1 MAVKKKTTQAQP
13 VKKLQKSP
21 TGVSGFDEITFGG
34 LPSGRPSLICGEA
47 GSGKTL
53 FAMEFLVHGAM
64 EFKEPGVFVA
74 FEEKASELA
83 TNVVSLG
90 FDVNKLIAQNK
101 LRIDYVHIDKS
112 EIEETGEYDLE
123 GLFIRLG
130 HAIDSIGAKRVVLD
144 TVENL
149 FSGLDNKAILRAE
162 LRRLF
167 QWLKEKNVTALI
179 TGEKGDGSLTREGL
193 EEYVSDC
200 VIVLDHRVT
209 NQVSTRRLRIIKY
222 RGSVHGTNE
231 YPFLIDNDGISVL
244 PVTSLRLQGT
254 VSTDRIGTGIPS
266 LDTML
271 GGKGIYR
278 GSSMLITGTAGT
290 GKTSIAASF
299 ANETCNKNERCLYF
313 AFEESEHQI
322 IRNMRSIGMDLTKH
336 VKKGLLQF
344 HAARPTMYGLEMHLV
359 QITKVIRE
367 FKPKTVVI
375 DPMTNLVTVGTA
387 TEVQSILNRLLDFLQ
402 VSGITAVFTGLTPN
416 SIGSNNQED
425 ETIASLVDTW
435 IHVKDIEMNGE
446 RNKGLYI
453 MKSRGMYHS
462 NQVREFII
470 SDKGLYLEDVY
481 LGIDGVLTGSAREA
495 HKLEQEVE
503 RQIYQD
509 IIGKNAKELKRK
521 ERDLEIKIEALMNE
535 FESLKE
541 TLNTSFNDDIRRKQI
556 VEAKKQDLLRY
567 RSGTLNGN
575 PKAKK

>member
-1 MAVKKKTTQAQP
+1 MAGKKQITQTA
-13 VKKLQKSP
+13 KHLQKSL

-34 LPSGRPSLICGEA
+34 LPTGRPSLICGEA

-64 EFKEPGVFVA
+64 EFNEPGVFVA
-74 FEEKASELA
+74 FEEKANELA
-83 TNVVSLG
+83 TNVISLG
-90 FDVNKLIAQNK
+90 FDVNKLVAQNK

-123 GLFIRLG
+123 GLFIRLN

-149 FSGLDNKAILRAE
+149 FAGLNNKAILRAE

-167 QWLKEKNVTALI
+167 QWLKEKKVTALI
-179 TGEKGDGSLTREGL
+179 TGEKGEGTLTREGL

-209 NQVSTRRLRIIKY
+209 NQVSTRRLRIVKY

-244 PVTSLRLQGT
+244 PVTSLKLQGK
-254 VSTDRIGTGIPS
+254 VSTDRIATGIPS
-266 LDTML
+266 LDVMF

-278 GSSMLITGTAGT
+278 GSSLLVTGPAGT

-299 ANETCNKNERCLYF
+299 ANETCNKKERCLYF
-313 AFEESEHQI
+313 AFEESADQI
-322 IRNMRSIGMDLTKH
+322 IRNIRSIGIDLSKH
-336 VKKGLLQF
+336 VKSGLLQF

-359 QITKVIRE
+359 QVTKLVRE

-375 DPMTNLVTVGTA
+375 DPITNLITVGTA

-402 VSGITAVFTGLTPN
+402 VSGITAVFTGLTP
-416 SIGSNNQED
+416 SHRQDD
-425 ETIASLVDTW
+425 ENISSLVDTW
-435 IHVKDIEMNGE
+435 INVRDIEMNGE
-446 RNKGLYI
+446 RNRGLYI
-453 MKSRGMYHS
+453 MKSRGIKHS
-462 NQVREFII
+462 NQVREFLIT
-470 SDKGLYLEDVY
+470 DDGLVLQDVY
-481 LGIDGVLTGSAREA
+481 LGPDGVLTGSSREA
-495 HKLEQEVE
+495 HKLQMEADW
-503 RQIYQD
+503 QIQQD
-509 IIGKNAKELKRK
+509 LLSKNEKELKRK
-521 ERDLEIKIEALMNE
+521 EKELEFKIQALKNE
-535 FESLKE
+535 FESFKDNLAA
-541 TLNTSFNDDIRRKQI
+541 SFNDESRKKQI

-567 RSGTLNGN
+567 RSGTISAN

>member
-1 MAVKKKTTQAQP
+1 MAVKKKITQAVPAKQ
-13 VKKLQKSP
+13 LQKSP

-34 LPSGRPSLICGEA
+34 LPTGRPSLICGEA

-83 TNVVSLG
+83 TNVASLG
-90 FDVNKLIAQNK
+90 FDVNKLVAQNK

-149 FSGLDNKAILRAE
+149 FAGLDNKAILRAE

-167 QWLKEKNVTALI
+167 QWLKEKKVTALI

-209 NQVSTRRLRIIKY
+209 NQVSTRRLRILKY

-231 YPFLIDNDGISVL
+231 YPFLIDSDGISVL

-266 LDTML
+266 LDAML
-271 GGKGIYR
+271 GGKGIYK
-278 GSSMLITGTAGT
+278 GSSMLVTGTAGT

-299 ANETCNKNERCLYF
+299 ANETCNKNEPCLYF

-322 IRNMRSIGMDLTKH
+322 IRNMRSIGMDLGRH

-359 QITKVIRE
+359 QITKIIRE
-367 FKPKTVVI
+367 FKPKMVVI
-375 DPMTNLVTVGTA
+375 DPMTNLVTVGTSA
-387 TEVQSILNRLLDFLQ
+387 EVQSILNRLLDFLQ

-446 RNKGLYI
+446 RNRGLYI
-453 MKSRGMYHS
+453 MKSRGIKHS
-462 NQVREFII
+462 NQVREFLIT
-470 SDKGLYLEDVY
+470 DKGLVLQDVY
-481 LGIDGVLTGSAREA
+481 LGPDGVLTGSAREA
-495 HKLEQEVE
+495 HKLQIEVE
-503 RQIYQD
+503 DQIYED
-509 IIGKNAKELKRK
+509 IISKNAKELKRK
-521 ERDLEIKIEALMNE
+521 ERDLEIRIEALMNE

-541 TLNTSFNDDIRRKQI
+541 TLNTSFNDEIRRRQI
-556 VEAKKQDLLRY
+556 IEAKKQDLLRY
-567 RSGTLNGN
+567 RAGANN
-575 PKAKK
+575 AKAKK

>member
-1 MAVKKKTTQAQP
+1 MAVKKQTTQTAKP
-13 VKKLQKSP
+13 LQKSL

-53 FAMEFLVHGAM
+53 FAMEFLVHGAR
-64 EFKEPGVFVA
+64 EFNEPGVFVA

-90 FDVNKLIAQNK
+90 FDVNKLVAQNK

-179 TGEKGDGSLTREGL
+179 TGEKGEGSLTREGL

-254 VSTDRIGTGIPS
+254 VSTNRIGTGIPS
-266 LDTML
+266 LDAML

-278 GSSMLITGTAGT
+278 GSSLLVTGTAGT

-322 IRNMRSIGMDLTKH
+322 IRNMRSIGMDLNKH

-359 QITKVIRE
+359 QITKVIRD

-375 DPMTNLVTVGTA
+375 DPITNLVTVGTA

-416 SIGSNNQED
+416 SIGTNNHED
-425 ETIASLVDTW
+425 ETVASLVDTW

-446 RNKGLYI
+446 RNRGLYI
-453 MKSRGMYHS
+453 MKSRGIQHS
-462 NQVREFII
+462 NQVREFLITGN
-470 SDKGLYLEDVY
+470 GLVLQDVY
-481 LGIDGVLTGSAREA
+481 LGPDGVLTGSAREA
-495 HKLEQEVE
+495 HKLQQEAEKQFQQEVVSKNEKQLLRKEQEL
-503 RQIYQD
+503 
-509 IIGKNAKELKRK
+509 ELK
-521 ERDLEIKIEALMNE
+521 IQALKNE
-535 FESLKE
+535 FELLKDSLFASFSDE
-541 TLNTSFNDDIRRKQI
+541 TRRKQI

-567 RSGTLNGN
+567 RSGTNTGN

>member
-1 MAVKKKTTQAQP
+1 MAGKKQITQTA
-13 VKKLQKSP
+13 KHLQKSL

-34 LPSGRPSLICGEA
+34 LPTGRPSLICGEA

-64 EFKEPGVFVA
+64 EFNEPGVFVA
-74 FEEKASELA
+74 FEEKANELA
-83 TNVVSLG
+83 TNVISLG
-90 FDVNKLIAQNK
+90 FDVNKLVAQNK

-123 GLFIRLG
+123 GLFIRLN

-149 FSGLDNKAILRAE
+149 FAGLNNKAILRAE

-167 QWLKEKNVTALI
+167 QWLKEKKVTALI
-179 TGEKGDGSLTREGL
+179 TGEKGEGSLTREGL

-209 NQVSTRRLRIIKY
+209 NQVSTRRLRIVKY

-244 PVTSLRLQGT
+244 PVTSLKLQGK
-254 VSTDRIGTGIPS
+254 VSTDRIATGIPS
-266 LDTML
+266 LDVMF

-278 GSSMLITGTAGT
+278 GSSLLVTGPAGT

-299 ANETCNKNERCLYF
+299 ANETCNKKERCLYF
-313 AFEESEHQI
+313 AFEESADQI
-322 IRNMRSIGMDLTKH
+322 IRNIRSIGIDLSKH
-336 VKKGLLQF
+336 VKSGLLQF

-359 QITKVIRE
+359 QVTKLVRE

-375 DPMTNLVTVGTA
+375 DPITNLITVGTA

-402 VSGITAVFTGLTPN
+402 VSGITAVFTGLTP
-416 SIGSNNQED
+416 SHRQDD
-425 ETIASLVDTW
+425 ENISSLVDTW
-435 IHVKDIEMNGE
+435 INVRDIEMNGE
-446 RNKGLYI
+446 RNRGLYI
-453 MKSRGMYHS
+453 MKSRGIQHS
-462 NQVREFII
+462 NQVREFLIT
-470 SDKGLYLEDVY
+470 DNGLVLQDVY
-481 LGIDGVLTGSAREA
+481 LGPDGVLTGSSREA
-495 HKLEQEVE
+495 HKLQMEADW
-503 RQIYQD
+503 QIQQD
-509 IIGKNAKELKRK
+509 LLSKNEKELKRK
-521 ERDLEIKIEALMNE
+521 EKELEFKIQALKNE
-535 FESLKE
+535 FESFKDNLAA
-541 TLNTSFNDDIRRKQI
+541 SFNDESRKKQI
-556 VEAKKQDLLRY
+556 VESKKQDLLRY
-567 RSGTLNGN
+567 RSGTISAN